1 MIAWLGFGLPCL
13 YVSTYLLLSVPG
25 KYQLIH
31 SGCIHQWEESTLWVP
46 AFFPNLYPGAASP
59 NPLSMG
65 IMKFFYPLW
74 TTDIQWLHNRKEVAS
89 RANLVENNHWVYETN
104 TWTRD
109 AKGDWIFTNYVP
121 ATVTGK

>member
-31 SGCIHQWEESTLWVP
+31 SGCIHQWEESKLWVP
-46 AFFPNLYPGAASP
+46 AFFPNLNPGAASP

-74 TTDIQWLHNRKEVAS
+74 TADIQWLHNRIDVVSKAHV
-89 RANLVENNHWVYETN
+89 VENNHWVYETN